1 VLRFRRIDR
10 DVRAPTT
17 GYRRRV
23 ISRPHISVGVALA
36 ASSLLGANVRSGR
49 LDLGRQ
55 RWLHHALY
63 AASLATAVGA
73 TVIDG
78 SKRRPTWPVAAST
91 LGVLALL
98 PATKGGSGPH
108 MAVAAAASIVYVAGT
123 AFVSR

>member
-1 VLRFRRIDR
+1 M
-10 DVRAPTT
+10 
-17 GYRRRV
+17 
-23 ISRPHISVGVALA
+23 ISWPHISVGAALA
-36 ASSLLGANVRSGR
+36 ASSLLGANVRTGR

-63 AASLATAVGA
+63 ATSLATAIGA

-78 SKRRPTWPVAAST
+78 SNRRPTWPVAAST
-91 LGVLALL
+91 LVVLALL

-108 MAVAAAASIVYVAGT
+108 RAVAAAASVVYVAGT